1 MVDNDAPIVA
11 VVAVAVTM
19 GLITVHVVPR
29 SRRTEVVGEHGGAI
43 RIRVAAPPADGAAN
57 DELVRF
63 LAERLLVPRRDVQ
76 IKSGATARRKI
87 VVVAGKSAVDIRRL
101 LLPTTC

>member
-1 MVDNDAPIVA
+1 
-11 VVAVAVTM
+11 M

-29 SRRTEVVGEHGGAI
+29 SRHTEVVGEHAGAI

-57 DELVRF
+57 EELVRF
-63 LAERLLVPRRDVQ
+63 LGERLRVPRRDVQ

-101 LLPTTC
+101 LLPTTR